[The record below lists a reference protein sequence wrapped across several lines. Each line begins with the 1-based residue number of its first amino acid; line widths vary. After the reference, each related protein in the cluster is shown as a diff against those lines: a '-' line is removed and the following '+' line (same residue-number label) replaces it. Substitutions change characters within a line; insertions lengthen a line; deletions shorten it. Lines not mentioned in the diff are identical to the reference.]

1 MASYARCFRPRLHGQ
16 LVHCQQYV
24 KGLFHACRSNVERMN
39 ERLPDSSYDALHHFI
54 SESAWDGQLVV
65 DEVARRVQATLAEVA
80 GEEGEQG
87 LLLDECGWEKAGH
100 KSVGVGRQYIGQVG
114 KISNGQVGV
123 FAVLSRGAS
132 AGLVGGQLYL
142 PAAWCTDAARCA
154 RARVP
159 AAVRAYRSKPEL
171 AAALVDH
178 VLGQGLVRAD
188 WVGGDAAYGNSPA
201 LRQALQARAQA
212 YVLDVGPGLHLYLAD
227 PTPATAPAWS
237 GRGRPPRRPRPL
249 GTALALPELAA
260 QVPATA
266 WESVA
271 YRPGHKGPLVR
282 QAVLLPVWRWET
294 DHEHGAAA
302 QALQLL
308 ISREPDATQVKY
320 SLCYCPPGTPTLRVG
335 QALYR
340 QMQRYWIERVFQ
352 EAKQQLGLHQN
363 QTRSWPAWQHHV
375 ALTMMAVHLLL
386 DTQVRERETI
396 PHLSF
401 ASLKLVLA
409 HKLQNLLHRDEALL
423 AAIQQRAQANAPK
436 YPRTHAP

>member
-1 MASYARCFRPRLHGQ
+1 MASYAACFRPRLHGQ
-16 LVHCQQYV
+16 LAHCQQYI

-39 ERLPDSSYDALHHFI
+39 GRLPDSTYDALHHFI
-54 SESAWDGQLVV
+54 SESSWDGLAVM
-65 DEVARRVQATLAEVA
+65 DEVARRVQATLGEVA
-80 GEEGEQG
+80 GEQG
-87 LLLDECGWEKAGH
+87 LLLDECGWEKAGT

-132 AGLVGGQLYL
+132 AGLVGGHLYL
-142 PAAWCTDAARCA
+142 PEAWSTDAARCTQ
-154 RARVP
+154 ARVP
-159 AAVRAYRSKPEL
+159 LAARAYCSKPAL

-178 VLGQGLVRAD
+178 LLDQGLVRAD

-201 LRQALQARAQA
+201 LRQALQQRGQA

-227 PTPATAPAWS
+227 PTPAADPVWS
-237 GRGRPPRRPRPL
+237 GRGRPPRRAQPL
-249 GTALALPELAA
+249 GTAQALPALAA
-260 QVPATA
+260 QVPASA
-266 WESVA
+266 WQLVT
-271 YRPGHKGPLVR
+271 YRPGQKGPLVR
-282 QAVLLPVWRWET
+282 QAVLLPVWRWEKG
-294 DHEHGAAA
+294 EPA
-302 QALQLL
+302 QALHLL
-308 ISREPDATQVKY
+308 ISRELDGTQVKY
-320 SLCYCPPGTPTLRVG
+320 SLCYCPPDTLALGVG

-375 ALTMMAVHLLL
+375 ALTMMALHLLL
-386 DTQVRERETI
+386 DTQLRERETI

-436 YPRTHAP
+436 HPQPHAP